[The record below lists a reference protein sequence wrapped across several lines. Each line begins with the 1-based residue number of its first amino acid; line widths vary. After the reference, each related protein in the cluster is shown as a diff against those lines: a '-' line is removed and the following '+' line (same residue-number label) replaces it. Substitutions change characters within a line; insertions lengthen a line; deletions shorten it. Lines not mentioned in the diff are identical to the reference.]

1 MTKPPMSPKRRF
13 LAAMMG
19 GPVDRIPVGNV
30 VSVITVELMA
40 AADAWFPQAHLNAD
54 EMARLA
60 VTGHEILGYDTV
72 MPIYSV
78 TQEAAALGCEVD
90 WGYPEMMPGVRTRPF
105 AETDDLRVPQGWIEA
120 PSIRVVLDA
129 LGLLRKAL
137 GHRVVIV
144 GKVMGP
150 WTLSYHLN
158 GVQQFL
164 MDTILDPDKVR
175 RFLDVLREVSI
186 RFGVAQIREGA
197 DLLCLADHATGD
209 LVSPE
214 CYRDFLMPVHREMIP
229 ELGCPVI
236 LHICGDTASRLEYI
250 VAAGFDCFH
259 FESKVDARR
268 AKEIVGQRM
277 SLLGNVNNPD
287 TLLFG
292 SPEDAYREA
301 SYAAEAG
308 VEILGPEC
316 AIPLR
321 VPNENL
327 KAIVAA
333 AEDYAKGTKGDSK
346 GPG

>member
-1 MTKPPMSPKRRF
+1 MEK
-13 LAAMMG
+13 AEAH
-19 GPVDRIPVGNV
+19 
-30 VSVITVELMA
+30 
-40 AADAWFPQAHLNAD
+40 FPQVHMD
-54 EMARLA
+54 PQGMARLA
-60 VTGHEILGYDTV
+60 QATHEVLGYDCV
-72 MPIYSV
+72 MPYFGV
-78 TQEAAALGCEVD
+78 DQEAAALGCEIN
-90 WGYPEMMPGVRTRPF
+90 WGSLDEMPIATTHPYANPEDISIPDNLLELPP
-105 AETDDLRVPQGWIEA
+105 LRAVLEA
-120 PSIRVVLDA
+120 I
-129 LGLLRKAL
+129 GLLRRTL
-137 GHRVVIV
+137 GERVAIV

-236 LHICGDTASRLEYI
+236 LHICGDTATRLEYI
-250 VAAGFDCFH
+250 IAAGFDCFH